1 MTVGLN
7 EFISP
12 ATDGSV
18 ALNRLVDYHLGQNP
32 DCEFAL
38 LADISDG
45 LSEQSSSVKYKQ
57 LAQATHRVAHI
68 VNPSLTLPQGTRV
81 AILTSTDTI
90 VNIALVLGIL
100 RAGLV
105 PFPISPRVSVAGI
118 CHLLIATE
126 TCHMISGG
134 GSAITHLVENV
145 QSTMKGNKHRF
156 STVRAPTFK
165 ELFQPDLGDTFESF
179 PDVTPSSQH
188 SVVAILHSS
197 GSTGLPRPV
206 TYTQECVL
214 SSFVNQPPCWGMG
227 RFGARVG
234 LMALPTFHVMGFIT
248 HCFYPQFAGFTSVL
262 FAPGP
267 TPVVPSPDGT
277 LRAVISSQCTF
288 LLTVP
293 TFLEAWSHDDEA
305 VCHLKKIGG
314 IVYAGGPLI
323 PHVGDGLVRQGVSL
337 RAAYGATEF
346 GAPVEFNLVKR
357 SAEDWIYIEF
367 SDYAQ
372 PEFIAQHDQ
381 DGTYELVML
390 STLRYKPFVIN
401 YQNERGDVGY
411 ATKDLVVPHPTKP
424 GLWKVVGRLDDQIV
438 LLNGE
443 KTNPV
448 PIEDEIIKCPQVQS
462 AVMFGREQ
470 NQTGLLVELRDQS
483 ISLLNEEYE
492 NTIDQI
498 WPFIELANHN
508 TSTHSRIA
516 REAIIFAE
524 SSRPLPRTPKGN
536 VARAAALRLYADDI
550 ARMYHQLGQG
560 SALKSLGTPRSWES
574 RNEVEL
580 WLARCVAYL
589 LGRELNPGDDL
600 FQQGLDSLTA
610 TLLCGVLKQALS
622 LSGDLKTRHLAGQV
636 AQRTIFNH
644 PSIIQMANY
653 LVGLTSGSAHSS
665 GILAV
670 EPDVMDTM
678 IERYTQGMKA
688 RLNDP
693 AWSSLG
699 SDPAK
704 NVVITG
710 TTGSLGS
717 HILAQLL
724 ANNRVQRVWAINR
737 PHHNSVSIRQ
747 RQQASF
753 EDKALPVG
761 LLDHPKLTFL
771 ECNLNESRLGLPHED
786 YEAIKSSATTIIHNA
801 WQVDFNWNLQSF
813 EPNVQ
818 GTRHLVDLAL
828 SSTWKRAP
836 RFIFT
841 SSISV
846 AGLGVPGR
854 SLDEDYITRSTI
866 APGFGYGESKY
877 VAERVLEAA
886 KISGLDTCI
895 VRLGQLSGDMV
906 SGSWSK
912 TDWFPSV
919 LASSLT
925 IGYLPDAIGT
935 VSWVPLDAAAQALLD
950 VCYHT
955 SSELS
960 SVAHI
965 AHPQPSSW
973 TGLMKIVAQ
982 VVRDELEKELTF
994 VSFDEWNTKVA
1005 ETAVLY
1011 DDCVVHKRF
1020 PTFKLQASIDGMA
1033 KVDKDI
1039 RGSSDPGAD
1048 AYEVFEMDDAWTKTS
1063 EQVLAHFSVN
1073 CHTGLTANQVAE
1085 NTKRYGKNELPD
1097 EPPTPLWELILEQ
1110 FKDQLVLILLGS
1122 AVISFVLALFEDH
1135 GDSGLFMAFVE
1146 PAVILLILVAN
1157 AAVGVIQ
1164 ETKAERAID
1173 ALKEYSP
1180 DEAKVIRDG
1189 HVAKIHASD
1198 LVPGDII
1205 SIAVGDRIPADCR
1218 VVSIHSSSFRIDQA
1232 ILTGESQSVGKTVDA
1247 LVDKNAVK
1255 QDMTNL
1261 VFSGTTVVNG
1271 NATAVVVQTGEQTAI
1286 GDIHRSIS
1294 SQISEKTPLKRK
1306 LDDFGDMLAK
1316 VITVVCILVWI
1327 VNVRHFWDPAHHGA
1341 LRGAVYYFK
1350 IAVALAVA
1358 AIPEGLAAVITACLA
1373 LGTKKMAQ
1381 KNAIVRNLPSVETL
1395 GATNVICSD
1404 KTGTL
1409 TTNQMSVSRILV
1421 IDDISGIPVEY
1432 SVEGTTFAPT
1442 GSIYSLK
1449 GDVLSA
1455 QELQTGPLVRLAEIS
1470 ALCNDAKIVY
1480 NEEKGVYTNIG
1491 EPTEAALRVLV
1502 EKIGCSSTEGTK
1514 SLGSL
1519 TPRSRSTIV
1528 NEYYE
1533 GQYERLV
1540 TFEFSRDRKM
1550 MSVLVKRTSAPEL
1563 GATLFVKG
1571 APESVLERC
1580 SYIRIGGQL
1589 QPLSSTLRSQLLAKV
1604 SDVGSQGLR
1613 TLALAYSDKAD
1624 GDVSHYKLSTTAEY
1638 SRFEQELVFV
1648 GLVGMLDPPR
1658 PEVRSAVANC
1668 RAAGIRVICITGDNK
1683 RTAEAICRQIGIFE
1697 PDEDLTGK
1705 SYTGRELDALSEE
1718 EKITAV
1724 QRASLF
1730 SRTEPGHKSQL
1741 VDLLQ
1746 GLGLV
1751 VAMTGD
1757 GVNDAP
1763 ALKKADI
1770 GIAMGSGTDVAKLAA
1785 DMVLADSNFATIEQ
1799 AVEEGRLIYN
1809 NTKQFI
1815 RYLISSNIGEV
1826 VSIFLTVLLGMPEA
1840 LIPVQLLWV
1849 NLVTDSLP
1857 ATALGFNPPDHTIM
1871 RMPPRNVREPLVG
1884 KWLFIRY
1891 LIIGTYVGV
1900 ATVFGYAWWFIFY
1913 EGGPQITFAQL
1924 THFHQ
1929 CSSLFPE
1936 IGCEMFTNEMAR
1948 TATTISL
1955 SILVTVEM
1963 FNAANSLSEN
1973 ESLFV
1978 LPVWK
1983 NPYLVAAIALSMTL
1997 HFAILYIPF
2006 FTTLFSITPLN
2017 WEEWK
2022 AVILISLPVI
2032 AIDEVLKYISGTFVD
2047 PPSKLKLD

>member
-7 EFISP
+7 AFISP
-12 ATDGSV
+12 VTDGSV
-18 ALNRLVDYHLGQNP
+18 ALNQLVDYHLGRNAE
-32 DCEFAL
+32 CGFAML
-38 LADISDG
+38 VDISD
-45 LSEQSSSVKYKQ
+45 SPNEQCLLVNYKQ
-57 LAQATHRVAHI
+57 LAHATHRAAHI
-68 VNPSLTLPQGTRV
+68 VNPSLTIPQGTRV

-90 VNIALVLGIL
+90 VNVALVLGIL

-126 TCHMISGG
+126 TCYMVSGG
-134 GSAITHLVENV
+134 GSAIARLAE
-145 QSTMKGNKHRF
+145 S
-156 STVRAPTFK
+156 VRSAMEESKCPFNTIRLPTFK
-165 ELFQPDLGDTFESF
+165 ELFQPHPLDAFEPF
-179 PDVTPSSQH
+179 PDIAPSSQD

-206 TYTQECVL
+206 TYTQERVL
-214 SSFVNQPPCWGMG
+214 SSFVNQPPCYGMG
-227 RFGARVG
+227 RVGARVG
-234 LMALPTFHVMGFIT
+234 LMALPTFHVMGFIS
-248 HCFYPQFAGFTSVL
+248 HCFYPQFAGFTSIL

-267 TPVVPSPDGT
+267 TPVVPSPDVT
-277 LRAVISSQCTF
+277 LRAVIRSQCTF

-293 TFLEAWSHDDEA
+293 TFLEAWSHDTEA
-305 VCHLKKIGG
+305 VSHLKKIDG

-323 PHVGDGLVRQGVSL
+323 PHVGDGLVRQGISL

-346 GAPVEFNLVKR
+346 GAPVEFDLVKR
-357 SAEDWIYIEF
+357 APEDWIYIEF
-367 SDYAQ
+367 ADYAR
-372 PEFIAQHDQ
+372 PEFISQHDQ

-390 STLRYKPFVIN
+390 STPRHKPFVIN
-401 YQNERGDVGY
+401 YRNEGGEVGY
-411 ATKDLVVPHPTKP
+411 ATKDLVIPHPTKP
-424 GLWKVVGRLDDQIV
+424 GLWKIVGRLDDQIV

-448 PIEDEIIKCPQVQS
+448 PIEDEIVKCPQVQS
-462 AVMFGREQ
+462 VVMFGREQ
-470 NQTGLLVELRDQS
+470 NQTGLLIELSDQ
-483 ISLLNEEYE
+483 LKPLTGEDNERVI
-492 NTIDQI
+492 NRI
-498 WPFIELANHN
+498 WPFIELANNN

-516 REAIIFAE
+516 REAIIFSE
-524 SSRPLPRTPKGN
+524 PSRPLPRTPKGN

-550 ARMYHQLGQG
+550 ARMYAQLGQT
-560 SALKSLGTPRSWES
+560 SSLRSLGTPRSWEN
-574 RNEVEL
+574 RDEVDS
-580 WLARCVAYL
+580 WLAHCVAHL
-589 LGRELNPGDDL
+589 LGRKLKAGDDL
-600 FQQGLDSLTA
+600 FQQGFDSLTA
-610 TLLCGVLKQALS
+610 TLLSGVLKQALS
-622 LSGDLKTRHLAGQV
+622 SSSDMKIQRVARQV
-636 AQRTIFNH
+636 TQQTLFNH
-644 PSIIQMANY
+644 PSILQLVNY
-653 LVGLTSGSAHSS
+653 LLRLTSGSTDSLS
-665 GILAV
+665 NTLEV
-670 EPDVMDTM
+670 ESDTM
-678 IERYTQGMKA
+678 GTMIARYTQGMNT

-693 AWSSLG
+693 AWSLLDSE
-699 SDPAK
+699 PIE

-724 ANNRVQRVWAINR
+724 TNDRVRQIWAINR
-737 PHHNSVSIRQ
+737 PQKGSGAPVARRQ
-747 RQQASF
+747 RASF
-753 EDKALPVG
+753 KDKALPIN
-761 LLDHPKLTFL
+761 LLNHPKLTFL
-771 ECNLNESRLGLPHED
+771 ECNLNENQLGLAHED
-786 YEAIKSSATTIIHNA
+786 YEAIRSSATTIIHNA

-813 EPNVQ
+813 EPNVR

-828 SSTWKRAP
+828 NSTWKRAP
-836 RFIFT
+836 RLVFT

-846 AGLGVPGR
+846 AGLGLPGR
-854 SLDEDYITRSTI
+854 SLDEEYIKRSTI

-886 KISGLDTCI
+886 KFAGLETCI
-895 VRLGQLSGDMV
+895 VRLGQLSGDRV

-925 IGYLPDAIGT
+925 IGYLPDAIGS
-935 VSWVPLDAAAQALLD
+935 VSWVPLDVAAQALLD
-950 VCYHT
+950 VCNHT
-955 SSELS
+955 AIDLP

-965 AHPQPSSW
+965 AHPQPSPWSE
-973 TGLMKIVAQ
+973 LMKS
-982 VVRDELEKELTF
+982 VVEAAKVELGKDLKF
-994 VSFDEWNTKVA
+994 ISFYEWNRKVT
-1005 ETAVLY
+1005 ETVTLHQNI
-1011 DDCVVHKRF
+1011 DVHKWL
-1020 PTFKLQASIDGMA
+1020 PTVKLQASVDGMA
-1033 KVDKDI
+1033 EVD
-1039 RGSSDPGAD
+1039 RAVRESSSCD
-1048 AYEVFEMDDAWTKTS
+1048 AKMDDAWTKTP
-1063 EQVLAHFSVN
+1063 EQVLTHFSVN
-1073 CHTGLTANQVAE
+1073 HHTGLTAGQIAE

-1198 LVPGDII
+1198 LVPGDIV

-1218 VVSIHSSSFRIDQA
+1218 VTMIHSSSFRVDQA
-1232 ILTGESQSVGKTVDA
+1232 ILTGESQSVSKTVEA
-1247 LVDKNAVK
+1247 LGDKNAVK
-1255 QDMTNL
+1255 QDMTNM

-1271 NATAVVVQTGEQTAI
+1271 NATAVVVQTGQQTAI

-1316 VITVVCILVWI
+1316 VITVIW
-1327 VNVRHFWDPAHHGA
+1327 
-1341 LRGAVYYFK
+1341 AVYYFK

-1409 TTNQMSVSRILV
+1409 TTNQMSVSRVLV
-1421 IDDISGIPVEY
+1421 IDDVSGSPLEY
-1432 SVEGTTFAPT
+1432 NVEGTTFAPT

-1449 GDVLSA
+1449 GEALNA

-1470 ALCNDAKIVY
+1470 ALCNDAMIVY
-1480 NEEKGVYTNIG
+1480 NEEKDTYTNVG

-1502 EKIGCSSTEGTK
+1502 EKIGCASTEVTK

-1519 TPRSRSTIV
+1519 TPRSRSTAV

-1533 GQYERLV
+1533 SQYERLV

-1550 MSVLVKRTSAPEL
+1550 MSVLVKRTTNPGS

-1580 SYIRIGGQL
+1580 SYIRVGSQL
-1589 QPLSSTLRSQLLAKV
+1589 QPLSSSLRTQLLSKV

-1624 GDVSHYKLSTTAEY
+1624 GDASHYKLSTTAEY

-1648 GLVGMLDPPR
+1648 GFVGMLDPPR
-1658 PEVRSAVANC
+1658 PEVRGAIANC

-1683 RTAEAICRQIGIFE
+1683 KTAEAICRQIGIFG

-1705 SYTGRELDALSEE
+1705 SYTGRELDALSPE
-1718 EKITAV
+1718 EKIQAV

-1770 GIAMGSGTDVAKLAA
+1770 GVAMGSGTDVAKLAA

-1913 EGGPQITFAQL
+1913 EGGPQITFHQL

-1936 IGCEMFTNEMAR
+1936 IGCAMFTNEMAK

-1973 ESLFV
+1973 ESLFA

-1983 NPYLVAAIALSMTL
+1983 NPYLVAAIALSMSL

-2006 FTTLFSITPLN
+2006 FAALFSITPLN
-2017 WEEWK
+2017 WQEWK
-2022 AVILISLPVI
+2022 AVVLISLPVI

>member
-1 MTVGLN
+1 MTIGLS
-7 EFISP
+7 EFDSP

-18 ALNRLVDYHLGQNP
+18 SLNQLVDYHLGRNP
-32 DCEFAL
+32 ECGFAML
-38 LADISDG
+38 VDV
-45 LSEQSSSVKYKQ
+45 SESSNEQRVVKYRQ
-57 LAQATHRVAHI
+57 LAHATHRAAHT
-68 VNPSLTLPQGTRV
+68 VNPGSALPQGTRV

-126 TCHMISGG
+126 TVHMVSGG
-134 GSAITHLVENV
+134 GSAIAHLVENV
-145 QSTMKGNKHRF
+145 LSMMEESQQHLNIIYL
-156 STVRAPTFK
+156 PTFK
-165 ELFQPDLGDTFESF
+165 ELFQPRSGDLFEPF
-179 PDVTPSSQH
+179 PDPTPLSEN

-206 TYTQECVL
+206 TYTQGCIL
-214 SSFVNQPPCWGMG
+214 SSFVNQPPCYGMG

-262 FAPGP
+262 FAPGA
-267 TPVVPSPDGT
+267 TPVVPSPDVT
-277 LRAVISSQCTF
+277 LRAVVRSQCTF

-293 TFLEAWSHDDEA
+293 TFLEAWSHDNKA
-305 VCHLKKIGG
+305 INHLKKIDGV
-314 IVYAGGPLI
+314 VYAGGPLI
-323 PHVGDGLVRQGVSL
+323 PHVGNRLVERGVSL

-346 GAPVEFNLVKR
+346 GAPVEFDLVKR
-357 SAEDWIYIEF
+357 APEDWIYIEF
-367 SDYAQ
+367 PDNIQ
-372 PEFIAQHDQ
+372 PELIPQNDQ

-390 STLRYKPFVIN
+390 STPIYKPFVVN
-401 YQNERGDVGY
+401 YKNERGGVGY
-411 ATKDLVVPHPTKP
+411 ATKDLVVPHPTKL

-448 PIEDEIIKCPQVQS
+448 PIEDQIVKSPLIQS
-462 AVMFGREQ
+462 AIMFGREQ
-470 NQTGLLVELRDQS
+470 NQTGVLIELHNQVD
-483 ISLLNEEYE
+483 SLANVDYE
-492 NTIDQI
+492 KIINQI
-498 WPFIELANHN
+498 WPFVELANSN

-516 REAIIFAE
+516 REAIIFSE
-524 SSRPLPRTPKGN
+524 TSRPLPRTPKGN
-536 VARAAALRLYADDI
+536 VARAAALKLYANDI
-550 ARMYHQLGQG
+550 TRMYAQLGQG
-560 SALKSLGTPRSWES
+560 SSLTSLGAPASWDD
-574 RNEVEL
+574 VEGVQF
-580 WLARCVAYL
+580 WLTRCVTHL
-589 LGRELNPGDDL
+589 LGRQLDPYDDL
-600 FQQGLDSLTA
+600 FQQGFDSLTA
-610 TLLCGVLKQALS
+610 TLLSGVLRRALS
-622 LSGDLKTRHLAGQV
+622 LPPSIEPHIV
-636 AQRTIFNH
+636 AEKVTQQSIFNH
-644 PSIIQMANY
+644 PSILQLATY
-653 LVGLTSGSAHSS
+653 LVQLTNNSTSCSPSAPETST
-665 GILAV
+665 
-670 EPDVMDTM
+670 MQTM
-678 IERYTQGMKA
+678 IARYTQNMKV
-688 RLNDP
+688 RHNDP
-693 AWSSLG
+693 DWPLTG
-699 SDPAK
+699 SEPIES
-704 NVVITG
+704 VVITG

-724 ANNRVQRVWAINR
+724 TNERVKRVWAINR
-737 PHHNSVSIRQ
+737 PRRDSGVPVIERQ
-747 RQQASF
+747 RISF
-753 EDKALPVG
+753 EDKALPIV
-761 LLDHPKLTFL
+761 LLSHPKLTFL
-771 ECNLNESRLGLPHED
+771 ECNLNENQLGLSNED
-786 YEAIKSSATTIIHNA
+786 YELIQSSATTIIHNA

-818 GTRHLVDLAL
+818 GTRYLVDLAL
-828 SSTWKRAP
+828 NSTWKRAP
-836 RFIFT
+836 RLVFT

-846 AGLGVPGR
+846 AGLGLPGR
-854 SLDEDYITRSTI
+854 SLGEEYLTSSSISL
-866 APGFGYGESKY
+866 GFGYGESKY

-886 KISGLDTCI
+886 KMAGLETCVI
-895 VRLGQLSGDMV
+895 RLGQLSGDRI

-912 TDWFPSV
+912 TDWFPSM

-925 IGYLPDAIGT
+925 IGYLPDAIGV
-935 VSWVPLDAAAQALLD
+935 VSWVPLDAAAQSLLD
-950 VCYHT
+950 SCCQVVA
-955 SSELS
+955 ELPT
-960 SVAHI
+960 VVHI
-965 AHPQPSSW
+965 AHPQPSAW
-973 TGLMKIVAQ
+973 PELMKIVTQ
-982 VVRDELEKELTF
+982 VIAMEFGKELPF
-994 VSFDEWNTKVA
+994 IPLDEWNKMVSKA
-1005 ETAVLY
+1005 SGLY
-1011 DDCVVHKRF
+1011 DDNDTRKRL
-1020 PTFKLQASIDGMA
+1020 PTVKLQASVDVTGFG
-1033 KVDKDI
+1033 KV
-1039 RGSSDPGAD
+1039 
-1048 AYEVFEMDDAWTKTS
+1048 ETNTNVFISPATSPKKMDDAWGKTS
-1063 EQVLAHFSVN
+1063 EQVLTHFSVN
-1073 CHTGLTANQVAE
+1073 YHTGLTTGQVLE
-1085 NTKRYGKNELPD
+1085 NTKRYGKNELPE
-1097 EPPTPLWELILEQ
+1097 EPATPLWELILEQ

-1180 DEAKVIRDG
+1180 DEAKVTRDG

-1198 LVPGDII
+1198 LVPGDIV

-1218 VVSIHSSSFRIDQA
+1218 IIEIHSSSFRIDQA
-1232 ILTGESQSVGKTVDA
+1232 ILTGESQSVGKIVDA
-1247 LVDKNAVK
+1247 ISDTNVVK
-1255 QDMTNL
+1255 QDMTNM

-1271 NATAVVVQTGEQTAI
+1271 NATAIVVRTGEQTAI

-1316 VITVVCILVWI
+1316 VITVICILVWI
-1327 VNVRHFWDPAHHGA
+1327 VNVRHFWDPAHHGV
-1341 LRGAVYYFK
+1341 LQGAVYYFK

-1409 TTNQMSVSRILV
+1409 TTNQMSVSRVLV
-1421 IDDISGIPVEY
+1421 IDSVSGDPVEY

-1442 GSIYSLK
+1442 GSISSLK
-1449 GDVLSA
+1449 GNILSSR
-1455 QELQTGPLVRLAEIS
+1455 ELQTESMIRLAEVS

-1480 NEEKGVYTNIG
+1480 NEEKDTYTNVG

-1502 EKIGCSSTEGTK
+1502 EKIGCPSAEVTK
-1514 SLGSL
+1514 SFGSL
-1519 TPRSRSTIV
+1519 TPRSRSTAV
-1528 NEYYE
+1528 NDYYE
-1533 GQYERLV
+1533 SQYKRLL

-1550 MSVLVKRTSAPEL
+1550 MSVLVKHASNPGS

-1580 SYIRIGGQL
+1580 NYICVGGQL
-1589 QPLSSTLRSQLLAKV
+1589 RPLSQSLRSELLGKV
-1604 SDVGSQGLR
+1604 SEVGSQGLR

-1624 GDVSHYKLSTTAEY
+1624 GDASHYKLSTTAEY
-1638 SRFEQELVFV
+1638 SQFEQGLVFV

-1658 PEVRSAVANC
+1658 PEVRSAIANC

-1683 RTAEAICRQIGIFE
+1683 KTAEAICRQIGIFGL
-1697 PDEDLTGK
+1697 DEDLNGK
-1705 SYTGRELDALSEE
+1705 SYTGRELDALSHED
-1718 EKITAV
+1718 KILAV

-1770 GIAMGSGTDVAKLAA
+1770 GVAMGSGTDVAKLAA
-1785 DMVLADSNFATIEQ
+1785 DMVLADSNFATIET

-1871 RMPPRNVREPLVG
+1871 RMPPRDVREPLVG

-1891 LIIGTYVGV
+1891 LIIGTYVGF

-1913 EGGPQITFAQL
+1913 EGGPQITFHQL

-1936 IGCEMFTNEMAR
+1936 IGCAMFTNEMAK

-1973 ESLFV
+1973 ESLLV

-2006 FTTLFSITPLN
+2006 FTALFSITPLN
-2017 WEEWK
+2017 WQEWK
-2022 AVILISLPVI
+2022 AVVLISLPVI
-2032 AIDEVLKYISGTFVD
+2032 AIDEILKYISATFVD

>member
-1 MTVGLN
+1 MTIGLN
-7 EFISP
+7 EFIP
-12 ATDGSV
+12 PPTDGTV
-18 ALNRLVDYHLGQNP
+18 ALNQLVDYHLVRNP
-32 DCEFAL
+32 DCGFAML
-38 LADISDG
+38 VNVSDDPKEKPIPVNYEELAH
-45 LSEQSSSVKYKQ
+45 
-57 LAQATHRVAHI
+57 ATHRAAHI
-68 VNPSLTLPQGTRV
+68 VNPGSMLPQGTKI

-90 VNIALVLGIL
+90 VNVALVLGIL

-105 PFPISPRVSVAGI
+105 PFPISPRVSVAAI
-118 CHLLIATE
+118 CHLLIVTE
-126 TCHMISGG
+126 TCYMVSGG
-134 GSAITHLVENV
+134 GPAIDRLVKSIQSAMEE
-145 QSTMKGNKHRF
+145 SKHQFDAIRL
-156 STVRAPTFK
+156 PTFK
-165 ELFQPDLGDTFESF
+165 ELFRPHSGDTFESF
-179 PDVTPSSQH
+179 PDIVPSSRD

-214 SSFVNQPPCWGMG
+214 SSFVNQ
-227 RFGARVG
+227 R
-234 LMALPTFHVMGFIT
+234 
-248 HCFYPQFAGFTSVL
+248 
-262 FAPGP
+262 
-267 TPVVPSPDGT
+267 
-277 LRAVISSQCTF
+277 
-288 LLTVP
+288 
-293 TFLEAWSHDDEA
+293 
-305 VCHLKKIGG
+305 
-314 IVYAGGPLI
+314 
-323 PHVGDGLVRQGVSL
+323 VSL

-346 GAPVEFNLVKR
+346 GAPVEFDLVKR
-357 SAEDWIYIEF
+357 APEDWIYIEF
-367 SDYAQ
+367 PDYTRL
-372 PEFIAQHDQ
+372 EFIPQHDQ
-381 DGTYELVML
+381 DETYELVIL
-390 STLRYKPFVIN
+390 STPHHKPFVVN
-401 YQNERGDVGY
+401 YQNGRGEVGY
-411 ATKDLVVPHPTKP
+411 ATKDLVRPHPTKP

-448 PIEDEIIKCPQVQS
+448 PIEDEIAKCPQVQS
-462 AVMFGREQ
+462 VVMFGREQ
-470 NQTGLLVELRDQS
+470 NQTGLLIELHEEFKSLPNEGYKS
-483 ISLLNEEYE
+483 IV
-492 NTIDQI
+492 DQI
-498 WPFIELANHN
+498 WPFIELANDN
-508 TSTHSRIA
+508 ASTHSRIA
-516 REAIIFAE
+516 REAIIFSE
-524 SSRPLPRTPKGN
+524 TSRPLPRTPKGN

-550 ARMYHQLGQG
+550 ARMYTQLGQG
-560 SALKSLGTPRSWES
+560 SSLKSLGAPTSWED
-574 RNEVEL
+574 RNEVES
-580 WLARCVAYL
+580 WLARCVAHL
-589 LGRELNPGDDL
+589 LGRQLNACDDL

-610 TLLCGVLKQALS
+610 TLLSGVLKQALS
-622 LSGDLKTRHLAGQV
+622 LSSGPKIQHVVGQV
-636 AQRTIFNH
+636 AQQTIFNH
-644 PSIIQMANY
+644 PSILQLANY
-653 LVGLTSGSAHSS
+653 LVGLTSNSAGSLS
-665 GILAV
+665 GTV
-670 EPDVMDTM
+670 ETQSDIMGGM
-678 IERYTQGMKA
+678 IARYTQGMYI
-688 RLNDP
+688 RPNDP
-693 AWSSLG
+693 TWSLLDSE
-699 SDPAK
+699 PVE

-724 ANNRVQRVWAINR
+724 ANGRVQRVWAINR
-737 PHHNSVSIRQ
+737 PHKGSGASVTQRQ
-747 RQQASF
+747 RASF
-753 EDKALPVG
+753 EDKNLPVG
-761 LLDHPKLTFL
+761 LLNHPRLTFL
-771 ECNLNESRLGLPHED
+771 ECNLHESQLGLLHKD
-786 YEAIKSSATTIIHNA
+786 YEEIKSSATTIIHNA

-828 SSTWKRAP
+828 SSIWKRAP
-836 RFIFT
+836 RLIFT

-846 AGLGVPGR
+846 AGLGLPGR
-854 SLDEDYITRSTI
+854 SLDEEYITRSTI

-886 KISGLDTCI
+886 RIAGLETCV
-895 VRLGQLSGDMV
+895 VRLGQLSGDRV

-925 IGYLPDAIGT
+925 IGQLPDAIGT
-935 VSWVPLDAAAQALLD
+935 VSWVPLDVAAHALLD
-950 VCYHT
+950 VCHHT
-955 SSELS
+955 TELP

-973 TGLMKIVAQ
+973 LELMTT
-982 VVRDELEKELTF
+982 VVRVAKVELGKELELTR
-994 VSFDEWNTKVA
+994 FDEWNRKVA
-1005 ETAVLY
+1005 ETVVLY
-1011 DDCVVHKRF
+1011 NNTIVHKRL
-1020 PTFKLQASIDGMA
+1020 PTVKLQASVDGMA
-1033 KVDKDI
+1033 KVDKSI
-1039 RGSSDPGAD
+1039 REINHPGAN
-1048 AYEVFEMDDAWTKTS
+1048 AYELQKSRHIPQNTAADCVLEEMDDAWTKTP
-1063 EQVLAHFSVN
+1063 EQVLTHFSVN
-1073 CHTGLTANQVAE
+1073 HHTGLTASQVIE

-1097 EPPTPLWELILEQ
+1097 EPPTPLWELILGQ
-1110 FKDQLVLILLGS
+1110 FNDQLVLILLGS

-1135 GDSGLFMAFVE
+1135 GESGLFMAFVE
-1146 PAVILLILVAN
+1146 PAVILLILMAN

-1189 HVAKIHASD
+1189 HVSRIHASD
-1198 LVPGDII
+1198 LVPGDVV

-1218 VVSIHSSSFRIDQA
+1218 VITIHSSSFRIDQA
-1232 ILTGESQSVGKTVDA
+1232 ILTGESQSVSKTVDA
-1247 LVDKNAVK
+1247 LSDAKAVK
-1255 QDMTNL
+1255 QDMTNM

-1271 NATAVVVQTGEQTAI
+1271 NATAIVVRTGEQTAI

-1316 VITVVCILVWI
+1316 VITVICILVWL
-1327 VNVRHFWDPAHHGA
+1327 VNIRHFWDPAHHSA
-1341 LRGAVYYFK
+1341 LQGAVYYFK

-1421 IDDISGIPVEY
+1421 IGEVSGNLIEY
-1432 SVEGTTFAPT
+1432 NVEGTTFAPT
-1442 GSIYSLK
+1442 GSIYSPK
-1449 GDVLSA
+1449 GEVLSP

-1470 ALCNDAKIVY
+1470 ALCNDARIVY
-1480 NEEKGVYTNIG
+1480 NEEKDTYTNVG

-1502 EKIGCSSTEGTK
+1502 EKIGCASAEVTK

-1519 TPRSRSTIV
+1519 TPRSRSTVV
-1528 NEYYE
+1528 NDYYE
-1533 GQYERLV
+1533 DQYQRVV

-1550 MSVLVKRTSAPEL
+1550 MSVLVKRTFAPGS

-1580 SYIRIGGQL
+1580 NYIRVGGQL
-1589 QPLSSTLRSQLLAKV
+1589 QPLSSSLRSQLLAKV
-1604 SDVGSQGLR
+1604 SEVGGQGLR

-1624 GDVSHYKLSTTAEY
+1624 GDASHYKSSTTAEY
-1638 SRFEQELVFV
+1638 SKFEQELVFV

-1658 PEVRSAVANC
+1658 PEVRSAIANC

-1683 RTAEAICRQIGIFE
+1683 RTAEAICRQIGIFGS
-1697 PDEDLTGK
+1697 DEDLTGK
-1705 SYTGRELDALSEE
+1705 SYTGRELDALSHD
-1718 EKITAV
+1718 EKIIAV

-1913 EGGPQITFAQL
+1913 EGGPQITFHQL

-1936 IGCEMFTNEMAR
+1936 IGCTMFTNEMAK

-1973 ESLFV
+1973 ESLFA

-1983 NPYLVAAIALSMTL
+1983 NPYLVAAIALSMSL

-2006 FTTLFSITPLN
+2006 FATLFSITPLN
-2017 WEEWK
+2017 WQEWK
-2022 AVILISLPVI
+2022 AVVFISLPVI
-2032 AIDEVLKYISGTFVD
+2032 AIDEVLKYISNISRACIKPT
-2047 PPSKLKLD
+2047 PATTPSLFAVRYSAKHKSQYMREKYHLSFISK